1 MKVGR
6 KWGRIAFASLV
17 IAAGAVLVLATW
29 IAIPIPA
36 ELLAPIDAPSVT
48 LTDRHGIV
56 LRTTRAADGSRA
68 RWMPI
73 GEIDPQIITAFIAVE
88 DRRFLERAG
97 RGALGAVDARA
108 LARAVRDNLRAGSV
122 VSGASTITMQ
132 AARLIR
138 PSNRGWGGKVVQA
151 LWALRLGAHLSGEE
165 ILEQYLNRV
174 QLGQGAVG
182 VSSAAALYAGAS
194 ARSVSLAQA
203 AMLAGIAH
211 APSSDNPLVSP
222 RRARAD
228 RSRALARMRRA
239 GYASAEEVA
248 RAAREPVIASG
259 DATPFLAPHF
269 TTRVL
274 GWLDYRPSSST
285 TLRTSLDIALQGE
298 IEAEVRRTVE
308 DLRAEGARQAAVVV
322 LDNHTGEILS
332 WVGSPDFWAD
342 TAGQTD
348 MVISPRQPGSA
359 LKPFLYGLAFDRGL
373 TPATILA
380 DIPHE
385 YRTSTGPYRPRNY
398 DHRYH
403 GPVRAREALA
413 SSFNV
418 PAVALADRMS
428 AASLLGTLHQAGFTS
443 LTKSADYYG
452 LGLALGNGD
461 VTLLEL
467 ANAYRSLA
475 NGGVWRPYRWRAA
488 GASVGGSSALAAD
501 ASDSDGRTV
510 MSKLSAALV
519 LDILSDASARV
530 PGFGLQTPLEFP
542 FRAAAKTGT
551 SRHFTDNWAVATTA
565 GFTVAVW
572 VGNFSGRPMEG
583 VSGVSG
589 AGPLLHRAMLLTAR
603 RYAPGVLPSPAS
615 AGARPVEICRLSGLR
630 AVAGC
635 PHMTEWFA
643 PGTEP
648 TDTCN
653 WHRAD
658 GSVVLPREYAAWLE
672 RGARDASAD
681 LAAATVPAAAV
692 ASADLGAADAAA
704 ASSAADA
711 DESRASAVDRDGFRI
726 TSPRDG
732 DHYQVP
738 PGVDPR
744 YATVALRSAGARIP
758 ASVSW
763 LVDGRVWSASRLP
776 LTPGEHLI
784 RARTSCGDSAEVR
797 IVVE

>member
-1 MKVGR
+1 M
-6 KWGRIAFASLV
+6 
-17 IAAGAVLVLATW
+17 
-29 IAIPIPA
+29 PIPA
-36 ELLAPIDAPSVT
+36 GMLAPMDAPSIT
-48 LTDRHGIV
+48 LTDRHGVV

-73 GEIDPQIITAFIAVE
+73 GDMDPQIITAFIAVE
-88 DRRFLERAG
+88 DRRFLERSR
-97 RGALGAVDARA
+97 RGALGAIDVHA
-108 LARAVRDNLRAGSV
+108 LARAMRDNLRAGRI

-138 PSNRGWGGKVVQA
+138 PSDRGWAGKVVQA
-151 LWALRLGAHLSGEE
+151 LWALRLAAHLSSEE

-203 AMLAGIAH
+203 ALLAGIAH
-211 APSSDNPLVSP
+211 APSSDNPLVS
-222 RRARAD
+222 RKRAHAD
-228 RSRALARMRRA
+228 RSRALGRILRG
-239 GYASAEEVA
+239 GYASRDAVERAE
-248 RAAREPVIASG
+248 REPLLAAG

-269 TTRVL
+269 TTKVL
-274 GWLDYRPSSST
+274 GWLDNRGELGGA
-285 TLRTSLDIALQGE
+285 LRTSLDIALQRE
-298 IEAEVRRTVE
+298 IEAEVRRTVA
-308 DLRAEGARQAAVVV
+308 DLHAEGARQAAAVV
-322 LDNHTGEILS
+322 LDNRTGEVLA
-332 WVGSPDFWAD
+332 WVGSPDFRAD
-342 TAGQTD
+342 TGGQTD
-348 MVISPRQPGSA
+348 MVVSPRQPGSA

-373 TPATILA
+373 TPATIIA

-418 PAVALADRMS
+418 PAVALADQMS
-428 AASLLGTLHQAGFTS
+428 AASLLGTLHRAGFAS
-443 LTKSADYYG
+443 LTRSADYYG

-475 NGGVWRPYRWRAA
+475 NGGMWRPYRWDLPGDASAPPGVAPAVA
-488 GASVGGSSALAAD
+488 GDSAGRRVMSALS
-501 ASDSDGRTV
+501 AS
-510 MSKLSAALV
+510 LV
-519 LDILSDASARV
+519 LDILSDANARI

-589 AGPLLHRAMLLTAR
+589 AGPLLHRATLLTAR
-603 RYAPGVLPSPAS
+603 RYVPGVLPTPES

-635 PHMTEWFA
+635 PHLTEWFA

-648 TDTCN
+648 TDTCD

-672 RGARDASAD
+672 RRARD
-681 LAAATVPAAAV
+681 
-692 ASADLGAADAAA
+692 DAAA
-704 ASSAADA
+704 DGTILAGARVSAAVVDEGDERSQRVAAGAGDKALARASDGAGGGA
-711 DESRASAVDRDGFRI
+711 DSRASAGVRSGFRI
-726 TSPRDG
+726 TSPLDG
-732 DHYQVP
+732 DRYQIP
-738 PGVDPR
+738 PGVDAR
-744 YATVALRSAGARIP
+744 YSTIALSAAGARDP
-758 ASVSW
+758 ASVRW
-763 LVDGRVWSASRLP
+763 FVDGSEWHRGRLP

-784 RARTSCGDSAEVR
+784 RAITRRGDSAAVR

>member
-1 MKVGR
+1 
-6 KWGRIAFASLV
+6 
-17 IAAGAVLVLATW
+17 VLVSVACAMLVLVGWVAL
-29 IAIPIPA
+29 PIPA
-36 ELLAPIDAPSVT
+36 AMLAPMEAPSVT
-48 LTDRHGIV
+48 LTDRHGVV

-73 GEIDPQIITAFIAVE
+73 GEMDQQIITAFIAVE
-88 DRRFLERAG
+88 DRRFLERS
-97 RGALGAVDARA
+97 RHGALGAIDVRA
-108 LARAVRDNLRAGSV
+108 LARAVRDNLRAGRI

-132 AARLIR
+132 TARLIR
-138 PSNRGWGGKVVQA
+138 PSDRGWGGKAVQG
-151 LWALRLGAHLSGEE
+151 LWALRLAAHLSSEE

-182 VSSAAALYAGAS
+182 VPSAAALYAGAS

-203 AMLAGIAH
+203 ALLAGIAH
-211 APSSDNPLVSP
+211 APSSDNPLVS
-222 RRARAD
+222 RKRARAD
-228 RSRALARMRRA
+228 RSRALDRISRA
-239 GYASAEEVA
+239 GYASRDAVDRAE
-248 RAAREPVIASG
+248 REPLLTAG

-274 GWLDYRPSSST
+274 GWFDHGAGHGGV
-285 TLRTSLDIALQGE
+285 LRTSLDIALQRE
-298 IEAEVRRTVE
+298 IEAEVRRTVA
-308 DLRAEGARQAAVVV
+308 DLRAEGARQAAAVV
-322 LDNHTGEILS
+322 LDNHTGEILA
-332 WVGSPDFWAD
+332 WVGSPDFWSD
-342 TAGQTD
+342 TGGQTD
-348 MVISPRQPGSA
+348 MVVSPRQPGSA

-428 AASLLGTLHQAGFTS
+428 AASLLGALHRAGFAS
-443 LTKSADYYG
+443 LTRSADYYG

-475 NGGVWRPYRWRAA
+475 NGGVWRPYGWTMSDEPPARSGAVRAA
-488 GASVGGSSALAAD
+488 SA
-501 ASDSDGRTV
+501 DSLGRRV
-510 MSKLSAALV
+510 MSPLSATLV
-519 LDILSDASARV
+519 LDILSDANARI

-589 AGPLLHRAMLLTAR
+589 AGPLLHRATLLTAR
-603 RYAPGVLPSPAS
+603 RYSPGVLPTPES
-615 AGARPVEICRLSGLR
+615 AGAHPVEICRLSGLR

-648 TDTCN
+648 ADTCY
-653 WHRAD
+653 WHRTD
-658 GSVVLPREYAAWLE
+658 GSVVLPREYASWLE
-672 RGARDASAD
+672 RRASDDAATD
-681 LAAATVPAAAV
+681 GTLLAAARVSVAGSSDGASTDAASDAAAAV
-692 ASADLGAADAAA
+692 AREGSSG
-704 ASSAADA
+704 SAAPPSSSGA
-711 DESRASAVDRDGFRI
+711 GVGFRI
-726 TSPRDG
+726 TSPLDG
-732 DHYQVP
+732 DRYQVP
-738 PGVDPR
+738 PGVYSR
-744 YATVALRSAGARIP
+744 YSTVALSVAGARDP
-758 ASVSW
+758 ASVRW
-763 LVDGRVWSASRLP
+763 FVDGSEWHRGRLP

-784 RARTSCGDSAEVR
+784 RAVTPHGDSAAAR
-797 IVVE
+797 ITVE

>member
-1 MKVGR
+1 M
-6 KWGRIAFASLV
+6 
-17 IAAGAVLVLATW
+17 AT
-29 IAIPIPA
+29 PIPA
-36 ELLAPIDAPSVT
+36 EVLAPMDAPSVT
-48 LTDRHGIV
+48 LTDRHGVV

-73 GEIDPQIITAFIAVE
+73 DQIDPQIITAFIAVE
-88 DRRFLERAG
+88 DRRFLARSN
-97 RGALGAVDARA
+97 RGALGAIDARA
-108 LARAVRDNLRAGSV
+108 LARAVRDNLRARRI

-132 AARLIR
+132 TARLVR
-138 PSNRGWGGKVVQA
+138 PSGRGWGGKLTQA
-151 LWALRLGAHLSGEE
+151 LWALRLSAHLSSGE

-182 VSSAAALYAGAS
+182 VPAAAMLYAGAS

-203 AMLAGIAH
+203 ALLAGIAH

-222 RRARAD
+222 RRAHAD
-228 RSRALARMRRA
+228 RSRALTRILRA
-239 GYASAEEVA
+239 GYASSGDVERA
-248 RAAREPVIASG
+248 RREPLLTTG
-259 DATPFLAPHF
+259 DAAPFLAPHF

-274 GWLDYRPSSST
+274 GWLDRDAYRGGV
-285 TLRTSLDIALQGE
+285 LRTSLDIALQRQL
-298 IEAEVRRTVE
+298 EAEVRRTVR
-308 DLRAEGARQAAVVV
+308 DLHAEGARQAAAVV
-322 LDNHTGEILS
+322 LDNHSGEILA

-342 TAGQTD
+342 TGGQTD
-348 MVISPRQPGSA
+348 MVVSARQPGSA

-398 DHRYH
+398 DQRYH

-418 PAVALADRMS
+418 PAVALADRVS
-428 AASLLGTLHQAGFTS
+428 AASLLATLHNAGFAS
-443 LTKSADYYG
+443 LSRSADYYG

-475 NGGVWRPYRWRAA
+475 NGGVWRPLRWSAADGAGATSNVLPAAASDAAA
-488 GASVGGSSALAAD
+488 G
-501 ASDSDGRTV
+501 RRV
-510 MSKLSAALV
+510 MSPLSAALV
-519 LDILSDASARV
+519 LDILSDADARI

-589 AGPLLHRAMLLTAR
+589 AGPLLHRATLLTAR
-603 RYAPGVLPSPAS
+603 RYAPGLLPTPAS

-630 AVAGC
+630 AAHGC

-643 PGTEP
+643 PGAEP
-648 TDTCN
+648 TDSCD

-658 GSVVLPREYAAWLE
+658 GSVVLPQEYAAWLE
-672 RGARDASAD
+672 RREGDGAVDDGALLAASRISIARGDEPASASTAESHSD
-681 LAAATVPAAAV
+681 QPSDSLANAGEGGGTA
-692 ASADLGAADAAA
+692 GAARRPTDARGA
-704 ASSAADA
+704 
-711 DESRASAVDRDGFRI
+711 GFRI
-726 TSPRDG
+726 VSPRDG
-732 DHYQVP
+732 DRYQVP
-738 PGVDPR
+738 AGVDPQ
-744 YATVALRSAGARIP
+744 YSTVALRAAGARDP
-758 ASVSW
+758 AAVRWS
-763 LVDGRVWSASRLP
+763 VDGRAYRRSRLP
-776 LTPGEHLI
+776 LTPGEHVI
-784 RARTSCGDSAEVR
+784 RAFTSRGDSAEVR

>member
-1 MKVGR
+1 VTAWPR
-6 KWGRIAFASLV
+6 RIALAGFIVAICALLAL
-17 IAAGAVLVLATW
+17 AAW
-29 IAIPIPA
+29 IAMPIPA
-36 ELLAPIDAPSVT
+36 GMRAPIEAPSVT
-48 LTDRHGIV
+48 ITDRHGVV

-88 DRRFLERAG
+88 DRRFLERSS
-97 RGALGAVDARA
+97 RGAPGAIDARA
-108 LARAVRDNLRAGSV
+108 LARAVRDNLRAGRI

-132 AARLIR
+132 TARLMR
-138 PSNRGWGGKVVQA
+138 PSSRGWGGKVVQA
-151 LWALRLGAHLSGEE
+151 LWAFRLAAHLSSDA

-182 VSSAAALYAGAS
+182 VPSAAALYAGAS

-203 AMLAGIAH
+203 ALLAGIAH
-211 APSSDNPLVSP
+211 APSTDNPLVSP
-222 RRARAD
+222 RRARTD
-228 RSRALARMRRA
+228 RSRALSRMLRA
-239 GYASAEEVA
+239 GYASSDAVERAE
-248 RAAREPVIASG
+248 REPVLTTG

-274 GWLDYRPSSST
+274 GWLDRDAGYGGV
-285 TLRTSLDIALQGE
+285 LRTSLDIALQRE

-308 DLRAEGARQAAVVV
+308 DLRAEGARQAAAVV
-322 LDNHTGEILS
+322 LDNHTGEILA

-342 TAGQTD
+342 TGGQTD
-348 MVISPRQPGSA
+348 MVVSPRQPGSA

-418 PAVALADRMS
+418 PAVALADRVS
-428 AASLLGTLHQAGFTS
+428 AASLLGTLHRAGFAS
-443 LTKSADYYG
+443 LTRSADYYG

-475 NGGVWRPYRWRAA
+475 NGGVWRPYGWKAA
-488 GASVGGSSALAAD
+488 EAGDARSGAIPVVATDSVG
-501 ASDSDGRTV
+501 RMV
-510 MSKLSAALV
+510 MSPLSAALV
-519 LDILSDASARV
+519 LDILSDASARI

-589 AGPLLHRAMLLTAR
+589 AGPLLHRATLLTAR
-603 RYAPGVLPSPAS
+603 RYAPGVLPTPAS

-630 AVAGC
+630 AIAGC

-648 TDTCN
+648 TDTCD
-653 WHRAD
+653 WHHPD
-658 GSVVLPREYAAWLE
+658 GSVVLPHEYAAWLE
-672 RGARDASAD
+672 SRARDDGGES
-681 LAAATVPAAAV
+681 VAV
-692 ASADLGAADAAA
+692 G
-704 ASSAADA
+704 
-711 DESRASAVDRDGFRI
+711 SRADGGVSIGFRI
-726 TSPRDG
+726 TSPLDG
-732 DHYQVP
+732 DRYQVP
-738 PGVDPR
+738 PGVDSH
-744 YATVALRSAGARIP
+744 YATVALSSAGAPDP
-758 ASVSW
+758 ASVRW
-763 LVDGRVWSASRLP
+763 FVDGTAWHRGRLP

-784 RARTSCGDSAEVR
+784 RAITPKGDSAEVR

>member
-1 MKVGR
+1 MKRSAVRRG
-6 KWGRIAFASLV
+6 ALAMLAL
-17 IAAGAVLVLATW
+17 AACALLALGAWVAM
-29 IAIPIPA
+29 PIPA
-36 ELLAPIDAPSVT
+36 EMLAPIDAPSVT
-48 LTDRHGIV
+48 ITDRHGVV

-73 GEIDPQIITAFIAVE
+73 DQIDPEIITAFIAVE
-88 DRRFLERAG
+88 DRRFLERSS
-97 RGALGAVDARA
+97 RGALGAVDVRA
-108 LARAVRDNLRAGSV
+108 LARAVRDNLRARRI

-132 AARLIR
+132 TARLIR
-138 PSNRGWGGKVVQA
+138 PSDRGWGGKMVQA
-151 LWALRLGAHLSGEE
+151 LWALRLSAHLSGEE

-182 VSSAAALYAGAS
+182 VPSAAMLYAGAT

-203 AMLAGIAH
+203 ALLAGIAH

-228 RSRALARMRRA
+228 RSRALSRILRA
-239 GYASAEEVA
+239 GYASSGDVERAE
-248 RAAREPVIASG
+248 REPLLTAG

-274 GWLDYRPSSST
+274 AWLDRDAYRGGV
-285 TLRTSLDIALQGE
+285 LRTSLDIALQRD
-298 IEAEVRRTVE
+298 IEAEVQRTVR
-308 DLRAEGARQAAVVV
+308 DLHAEGARQAAAVV
-322 LDNHTGEILS
+322 LDNHTGEILA

-342 TAGQTD
+342 TGGQTD
-348 MVISPRQPGSA
+348 MVVSARQPGSA

-428 AASLLGTLHQAGFTS
+428 VASLLATLHDAGFAS
-443 LTKSADYYG
+443 LTRNADYYG

-475 NGGVWRPYRWRAA
+475 NGGVWQPYRWGATDAGDARSGVLPAA
-488 GASVGGSSALAAD
+488 AQGAP
-501 ASDSDGRTV
+501 GRRV
-510 MSKLSAALV
+510 MSSVSAALV
-519 LDILSDASARV
+519 LDILSDANARI

-589 AGPLLHRAMLLTAR
+589 AGPLLHRATLLTAR
-603 RYAPGVLPSPAS
+603 RYAPGVLPTPAS

-630 AVAGC
+630 AAHGC

-648 TDTCN
+648 ADSCD
-653 WHRAD
+653 WHRVD
-658 GSVVLPREYAAWLE
+658 GSVVLPWEYAAWLE
-672 RGARDASAD
+672 RRERD
-681 LAAATVPAAAV
+681 
-692 ASADLGAADAAA
+692 DAAA
-704 ASSAADA
+704 DGTLLSAN
-711 DESRASAVDRDGFRI
+711 RASVAHTDAPADTPSAGFGI
-726 TSPRDG
+726 VSPRDG
-732 DHYQVP
+732 DRYQVP
-738 PGVDPR
+738 PGVDAR
-744 YATVALRSAGARIP
+744 FSTIALRAAGAGDPSTVRW
-758 ASVSW
+758 S
-763 LVDGRVWSASRLP
+763 VDGRVYRGSRLP
-776 LTPGEHLI
+776 LTPGEHVI
-784 RARTSCGDSAEVR
+784 RAFTPRGDSAEVR

>member
-1 MKVGR
+1 
-6 KWGRIAFASLV
+6 
-17 IAAGAVLVLATW
+17 
-29 IAIPIPA
+29 
-36 ELLAPIDAPSVT
+36 
-48 LTDRHGIV
+48 
-56 LRTTRAADGSRA
+56 
-68 RWMPI
+68 
-73 GEIDPQIITAFIAVE
+73 
-88 DRRFLERAG
+88 
-97 RGALGAVDARA
+97 
-108 LARAVRDNLRAGSV
+108 
-122 VSGASTITMQ
+122 
-132 AARLIR
+132 
-138 PSNRGWGGKVVQA
+138 VVQA
-151 LWALRLGAHLSGEE
+151 LWALRLAAHLSGDQ

-182 VSSAAALYAGAS
+182 VSSAAALYADAS

-222 RRARAD
+222 RRSRAD
-228 RSRALARMRRA
+228 RSRALSRMVRA
-239 GYASAEEVA
+239 GYASAEEAA
-248 RAAREPVIASG
+248 RAEREPVLVSG

-274 GWLDYRPSSST
+274 GWVGDRTARST
-285 TLRTSLDIALQGE
+285 VLHTSLDIALQSE

-308 DLRAEGARQAAVVV
+308 DLRSEGARQAAAVV
-322 LDNHTGEILS
+322 LDNRTGEILA

-348 MVISPRQPGSA
+348 MVVSPRQPGSA
-359 LKPFLYGLAFDRGL
+359 LKPFLYGLAFDRGR

-385 YRTSTGPYRPRNY
+385 YSTSTGPYRPRNY

-418 PAVALADRMS
+418 PAVALADRVS
-428 AASLLGTLHQAGFTS
+428 AASLLGTLHQAGFSS
-443 LTKSADYYG
+443 LTRSADYYG

-475 NGGVWRPYRWRAA
+475 SGGVWRPYSWRVVGARGVDADPLRASGGDADEVGSGALTVAA
-488 GASVGGSSALAAD
+488 AAVG
-501 ASDSDGRTV
+501 RRV
-510 MSKLSAALV
+510 MSTLSAALV
-519 LDILSDASARV
+519 LDILSDATARI

-589 AGPLLHRAMLLTAR
+589 AGPLLHRATLLTAR
-603 RYAPGVLPSPAS
+603 RYDPGVLSTPAS

-630 AVAGC
+630 AAAGC
-635 PHMTEWFA
+635 PHTTEWFA

-648 TDTCN
+648 ADTCD

-658 GSVVLPREYAAWLE
+658 GSVVLPREYAAWVE
-672 RGARDASAD
+672 QQARD
-681 LAAATVPAAAV
+681 
-692 ASADLGAADAAA
+692 DAAA
-704 ASSAADA
+704 DGALLGAGSVSVAAAGDGASHAPAHARREGRDAGAGGSAIG
-711 DESRASAVDRDGFRI
+711 DEAAAIAGDGGGFRI

-732 DHYQVP
+732 DRYQLP

-744 YATVALRSAGARIP
+744 YATIALRSAGSRSP
-758 ASVSW
+758 GSVSW
-763 LVDGRVWSASRLP
+763 WVDGRKWRGSRLP

-784 RARTSCGDSAEVR
+784 RARTSRGDSAEVR